1 MTREPFAFDDRWQ
14 RVRRVLAVRLDNL
27 GDVLMTTPALA
38 AIRQSVPH
46 ARLTLLTSSVGAA
59 VAACV
64 REVDDVIAFDAPWVK
79 HARTDDAHPG
89 EAERALI
96 ESLLPESPPSPRPTT

>member
-1 MTREPFAFDDRWQ
+1 MSSEAPAADERWQ
-14 RVRRVLAVRLDNL
+14 RVRRMLAVRLDNA

-38 AIRQSVPH
+38 AIRQSVPG

-64 REVDDVIAFDAPWVK
+64 REIDEVMSFDAPWAK
-79 HARTDDAHPG
+79 PHAANGADLG
-89 EAERALI
+89 C
-96 ESLLPESPPSPRPTT
+96 TTK